1 MLDPVSP
8 TTIAEVIRCADAAAA
23 ELGPIARSFPA
34 VRFQGMP
41 SDADCRPVYEG
52 LGERSLIGLHWP
64 AGVGGGAM
72 TPLHTLALEER
83 LGYHWMPLSSYLLS
97 VKTIGNALLQFSR
110 PLAER
115 LLPDIAGGRLVFC
128 QGFSE
133 PEAGSD
139 LAALRTTGRVRS
151 DRLVISGRKIWTSS
165 VEEADWIYLAVRTN
179 PDLDRHRGLSV
190 VVAEMSSPG
199 ISWSLHPTL
208 GGGTLGE
215 VLLEDVEVPLDQV
228 VGPIDAGWQVLM
240 GTLDH
245 ERVTSEKVGTAMWVL
260 DRLDELARPGWSGR
274 LRSLR
279 GATLAARLH
288 GRRATELLAAGEPAA
303 AASSMAKLSIAV
315 LLQQI
320 AAAGVAMLGPWAL
333 VEDGDDAPLGG
344 RLAAMARAVS
354 ASTIAGGASD
364 IQRRVIARQG
374 LGCRR

>member
-1 MLDPVSP
+1 MPRFAVSPVALARFSRAWVTASGEPRAESARPARPSSAGPHRKRCPPCSRSRNPAPANVEHNRYTVGSGSPVASAMAVWVHSGWPLNSARTSKPRSSVFREEGDRPVALTGWGMSPTLSQSGYDFQHPKVGGVLDPVSP

-52 LGERSLIGLHWP
+52 LGERSLIGLHCP

-72 TPLHTLALEER
+72 TPLHPLALEER

-165 VEEADWIYLAVRTN
+165 VEEAD
-179 PDLDRHRGLSV
+179 
-190 VVAEMSSPG
+190 
-199 ISWSLHPTL
+199 
-208 GGGTLGE
+208 
-215 VLLEDVEVPLDQV
+215 
-228 VGPIDAGWQVLM
+228 
-240 GTLDH
+240 
-245 ERVTSEKVGTAMWVL
+245 
-260 DRLDELARPGWSGR
+260 
-274 LRSLR
+274 
-279 GATLAARLH
+279 
-288 GRRATELLAAGEPAA
+288 
-303 AASSMAKLSIAV
+303 
-315 LLQQI
+315 
-320 AAAGVAMLGPWAL
+320 
-333 VEDGDDAPLGG
+333 
-344 RLAAMARAVS
+344 
-354 ASTIAGGASD
+354 
-364 IQRRVIARQG
+364 
-374 LGCRR
+374 